1 MLLNLV
7 STVTSYGLGDR
18 HSIMTGMRVFFAM
31 TATFTQALELNI
43 SPVEIRTEGYLS
55 AAKTAGT

>member
-1 MLLNLV
+1 
-7 STVTSYGLGDR
+7 
-18 HSIMTGMRVFFAM
+18 M